1 MADTRDPSGAR
12 SAPDPR
18 LTPAPTSPA
27 GGAEARAVR
36 LVSAPADA
44 RLADDLSARL
54 ATLESAARR
63 VRQVHDE
70 EAVHDLRVA
79 SRRLTAALALWA
91 PLLPERLA
99 RRARRRVRRL
109 RRGLRTARD
118 LEVAGAGLAARL
130 PHADPAAKVAVE
142 ALAARLER
150 RLAAETLRA
159 RRLVTRD
166 RLARIRRTVER
177 AIAGRQPA
185 PLDVPALQAMARTHV
200 AATRRVALDAMGAA
214 AAHDTAPGW
223 HQARLD
229 IKRWRYATEC
239 ARGLL
244 GSAGGSGA
252 GGTSGA
258 GGGAGGA
265 AASGVGSAGGGAGA
279 EDPKQTALLDA
290 LKAAQESLGRVQDL
304 VVLIGFTRARMH
316 RAAAHGR
323 HAETAA
329 LARFIETLA
338 AEQRQGLAEAYRLA
352 TTLSAGATPD

>member
-12 SAPDPR
+12 SGPEPR
-18 LTPAPTSPA
+18 PAALPA
-27 GGAEARAVR
+27 TGDAAAVR
-36 LVSAPADA
+36 LVTQPADG
-44 RLADDLSARL
+44 RLADDLHARL

-63 VRQVHDE
+63 VRQVHDD

-91 PLLPERLA
+91 PLLPARPA

-109 RRGLRTARD
+109 RRELRTARD
-118 LEVAGAGLAARL
+118 LEVARWGLAQRL
-130 PHADPAAKVAVE
+130 PHADPAAKVAIE

-150 RLAAETLRA
+150 RLATETLRA
-159 RRLVTRD
+159 RQLVTRE
-166 RLARIRRTVER
+166 RLLRIRRAVER
-177 AIAGRQPA
+177 AIERQAPT
-185 PLDVPALQAMARTHV
+185 PLDLPALRAMARTHV
-200 AATRRVALDAMGAA
+200 AATRRVAIEAMV
-214 AAHDTAPGW
+214 TAVTHETPQAW
-223 HQARLD
+223 HRARLD

-244 GSAGGSGA
+244 ERADPGRAAIGA
-252 GGTSGA
+252 GP
-258 GGGAGGA
+258 GGGAT
-265 AASGVGSAGGGAGA
+265 GA
-279 EDPKQTALLDA
+279 EEPTQGRLLDA

-304 VVLIGFTRARMH
+304 VVLTGFTRGRMH

-338 AEQRQGLAEAYRLA
+338 AEQRQALADAYRLA
-352 TTLSAGATPD
+352 TTLSAGTAPD